1 MQSAALGVLCWAQTR
16 VLPREAIFAAKMLKS
31 PNSAVVYPN
40 GFAPTVFWKK
50 KIRERKA
57 VCLLTSVSPCL
68 QSFVPILLLPDGL
81 KSPSVSGIFSL

>member
-40 GFAPTVFWKK
+40 GFAPTMFWKK
-50 KIRERKA
+50 KIREREKGRLSFNFCLSLPSIICSHSA
-57 VCLLTSVSPCL
+57 VA
-68 QSFVPILLLPDGL
+68 
-81 KSPSVSGIFSL
+81 